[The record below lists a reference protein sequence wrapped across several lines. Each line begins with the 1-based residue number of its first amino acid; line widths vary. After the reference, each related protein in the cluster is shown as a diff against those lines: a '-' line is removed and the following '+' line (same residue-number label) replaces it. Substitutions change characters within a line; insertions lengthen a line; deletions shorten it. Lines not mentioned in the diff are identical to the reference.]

1 MNVLILGATGYLGPH
16 VARALAARHK
26 VLMTDV
32 QAPPSDP
39 GFPFR
44 KIDVSSLDQ
53 MLDVA
58 SGMDAIVNCSVVRQ
72 GVQVCFDVNMK
83 GCWNMMTAAVKHG
96 IQRVINTGP
105 HLAFAGPL
113 YEVFDYEISPDAPPH
128 PGTQLYGITKSLGQ
142 EVCRV
147 FTEHHD
153 ISVLEYL
160 FYNFRDPR
168 GVPPAYY
175 SYLRPG
181 SNPVPFVS
189 SGADAGEAIRL
200 GVEIERSKLPS
211 RCEVFFILA
220 NMPHGRFRND
230 KAKRVLGFEPKDD
243 ISALWRK
250 PGA

>member
-1 MNVLILGATGYLGPH
+1 
-16 VARALAARHK
+16 
-26 VLMTDV
+26 
-32 QAPPSDP
+32 
-39 GFPFR
+39 
-44 KIDVSSLDQ
+44 
-53 MLDVA
+53 
-58 SGMDAIVNCSVVRQ
+58 
-72 GVQVCFDVNMK
+72 
-83 GCWNMMTAAVKHG
+83 
-96 IQRVINTGP
+96 
-105 HLAFAGPL
+105 
-113 YEVFDYEISPDAPPH
+113 
-128 PGTQLYGITKSLGQ
+128 
-142 EVCRV
+142 
-147 FTEHHD
+147 
-153 ISVLEYL
+153 
-160 FYNFRDPR
+160 
-168 GVPPAYY
+168 VPPAYY

>member
-1 MNVLILGATGYLGPH
+1 MKVLILGATGYLGPY
-16 VARALAARHK
+16 VARALASRHQ

-32 QAPPSDP
+32 QAPKTDP

-44 KIDVSSLDQ
+44 KIDIASFDQ
-53 MLDVA
+53 VLDVT

-72 GVQVCFDVNMK
+72 GAQVCFDVNMK
-83 GCWNMMTAAVKHG
+83 GCWNVMTAAVQHG
-96 IQRVINTGP
+96 IRRVLNTGP
-105 HLAFAGPL
+105 HLAFTGPS
-113 YEVFDYEISPDAPPH
+113 YEVFDYQISPDVPPH
-128 PGTQLYGITKSLGQ
+128 PGTHLYGITKSLGQ

-153 ISVLEYL
+153 IYVLEYL

-168 GVPPAYY
+168 GVAPDYY

-189 SGADAGEAIRL
+189 SGADAGEAMRL
-200 GVEIERSKLPS
+200 GVEIELSKLPS
-211 RCEVFFILA
+211 RCEAFFIFA
-220 NMPHGRFRND
+220 NMPHARFRND
-230 KAKRVLGFEPKDD
+230 KARRVLGFEPKDD

-250 PGA
+250 A